1 MLPID
6 TIFYD
11 GDFDIEI
18 FVNCKSI
25 GSWEKLTSKHKTSE
39 HFHDWRCSF
48 SNIT

>member
-25 GSWEKLTSKHKTSE
+25 GSWEKLASKHKASE
-39 HFHDWRCSF
+39 YFHIWRCSF
-48 SNIT
+48 SI